1 MYPYYRYAIETVLR
15 SCVVTIIPMVCKD
28 SGIPIDV
35 RDVQIIM
42 CSEARAIL
50 GFIIGALAVDLNLNA
65 NE

>member
-1 MYPYYRYAIETVLR
+1 
-15 SCVVTIIPMVCKD
+15 MVCKD
-28 SGIPIDV
+28 SGTPVDV